1 MALHLTSKG
10 LLARAKNLAQSEGP
24 VRSSLVSSTAAGVGL
39 AAGKRGKHDHTVE
52 IAAVVA
58 GAGLN
63 VIGMHG
69 IGDGAMAGGATLLG
83 YKFGV
88 KQSRPVITQ
97 PPVAL
102 PRVVKKKKGFFR

>member
-10 LLARAKNLAQSEGP
+10 LLAKAKKLAQSEGP
-24 VRSSLVSSTAAGVGL
+24 IRSSLVSSTAAGVGL
-39 AAGKRGKHDHTVE
+39 AAGKRGKRDNTVE

-63 VIGMHG
+63 FVGMHG

-83 YKFGV
+83 YKAGV
-88 KQSRPVITQ
+88 KKSRPVLAAA
-97 PPVAL
+97 PVKI
-102 PRVVKKKKGFFR
+102 VKKKKGWFR

>member
-10 LLARAKNLAQSEGP
+10 LLAKAKKLAQSEGP

-39 AAGKRGKHDHTVE
+39 AAGKRGKHDKTVE
-52 IAAVVA
+52 IAAVAA

-63 VIGMHG
+63 LIGMHG

-88 KQSRPVITQ
+88 KRARPVVAAL
-97 PPVAL
+97 PVA
-102 PRVVKKKKGFFR
+102 PRVVKKKKGWFR

>member
-10 LLARAKNLAQSEGP
+10 LLAKAKKLTQAEGP

-39 AAGKRGKHDHTVE
+39 AAGKRGRRDNKVE

-63 VIGMHG
+63 FVGMHG
-69 IGDGAMAGGATLLG
+69 LGDGAMAGGATLLG
-83 YKFGV
+83 YKLGV
-88 KQSRPVITQ
+88 KRAQ
-97 PPVAL
+97 PEIAPVAL
-102 PRVVKKKKGFFR
+102 PVKKVAKKKKGWFR

>member
-10 LLARAKNLAQSEGP
+10 LMAKAKKLAQSEGP

-39 AAGKRGKHDHTVE
+39 AAGKRGKRDNKVE

-63 VIGMHG
+63 FVGMHG

-83 YKFGV
+83 YKMGV
-88 KQSRPVITQ
+88 KRSRPVIA
-97 PPVAL
+97 PAL
-102 PRVVKKKKGFFR
+102 PVKKVVKKKKGWFR